1 MVVVVVGVVKASQ
14 VILTNSGYMGIVV
27 GISSEVDE
35 SDCQPVIDSVTEI
48 IKKASEIL
56 YQNTHKQVFFG
67 DVKILIPK
75 FWTNCNENAVGAE
88 SESYEESDIKI
99 AKENVLYGDQP
110 YTLQPGE
117 CGEPGLYIHLT
128 PTYLT
133 HPNIINLWGPPEKVL
148 MAEWSKLR
156 WGVFDEVGYPD
167 DYLFPLEYTEDVET
181 NTTNTEKLFLPTVC
195 TSGVPQGNF
204 INKRTGESCV
214 DVIPRD
220 HNCRFKMSKGQD
232 LNASIFSSPKV
243 DKDMIVGFCSDKST
257 GIFHN
262 SEAPTKQNTF
272 CHGNSTWSII
282 LRHPDFLNFGDLKA
296 QKEYAEPN
304 VTLVQEADANFVL
317 LLDYSES
324 MITDGI
330 LPSNEV
336 TRLSRMR
343 RAVIYWLI
351 HEVAEGSSVAIVSF
365 SGTSKLVKNMTKIE
379 GKSSRE
385 ALVKALPLTA
395 RGITC
400 IGCGLYEAIKV
411 LQNLKNQ
418 VIILLSDGKESSI
431 EELRINRTISRYK
444 NKFEKTN
451 IRLVSIAFGREADP
465 RLEELAKL
473 NGGCSFTV
481 NDEDKG
487 HMLGDALRGAL
498 VYQPPLNPSDM
509 VIQITSKELKV
520 SGSSDQ
526 EKITVGST
534 FTVDKG
540 MGKNLVFR
548 LDSFCENYITN
559 DTQPQLIRPSNK
571 VEENVTETFYPD
583 TLMWHITV
591 PKAEEGQWRWYIK
604 LPPKKDCNV
613 RYGVASQP
621 HDLSTSSVTIK
632 GWVNVGNVVDAAKD
646 KKVIICAKVIQ
657 GIYPVLNASVST
669 LITHPDGIKKEEL
682 QLLDNGQAADRI
694 AGDGIYC
701 RYLLKYSENGRYSIK
716 ALASSSG
723 DTYIIKPKQDKTKRR
738 RKSADAMNYV
748 PDYCCGSKIPVDLF
762 KQETVKPFS
771 RELPTGSLK
780 VINFSNESKD
790 ATSPCRVT
798 DLKVEFLYQ
807 DPDTDEFL
815 LSLSWTAPGDDLDF
829 GKVSSYALCMTDD
842 RQYLKEYIFDKS
854 ERNIFLN
861 VSDSLVTISAGE
873 PVLTNIT
880 GVKKMKFYQ
889 YYYVALRSRDEEG
902 NASPVSNIAKQR
914 LQVFYMKSVPLIET
928 NKDLIICGSIVAF
941 IVLIIAAG
949 TLVWCILK
957 KIKEQENSLQSDIVS
972 SVYSRSCKVELH
984 T

>member
-1 MVVVVVGVVKASQ
+1 MRVAGCYSFLWMVVVVVGVVKASQ

-330 LPSNEV
+330 LH
-336 TRLSRMR
+336 TK
-343 RAVIYWLI
+343 
-351 HEVAEGSSVAIVSF
+351 AIF
-365 SGTSKLVKNMTKIE
+365 IGTSKLVKNMTKIE

-716 ALASSSG
+716 AL
-723 DTYIIKPKQDKTKRR
+723 
-738 RKSADAMNYV
+738 
-748 PDYCCGSKIPVDLF
+748 
-762 KQETVKPFS
+762 
-771 RELPTGSLK
+771 